1 MHWYGFTPE
10 MINKVSYEGYSQT
23 SKQNILNFLV
33 EICKI
38 KIYLEKKNINIVSN
52 GESMKQEINHIDIFE
67 LGKRLS
73 IDMVYLYWASDR
85 TYTVVSSGSGIYF
98 NFLKEN

>member
-1 MHWYGFTPE
+1 M
-10 MINKVSYEGYSQT
+10 
-23 SKQNILNFLV
+23 
-33 EICKI
+33 
-38 KIYLEKKNINIVSN
+38 EKKKTNIVSN

-98 NFLKEN
+98 NFIKENYLVNMLR